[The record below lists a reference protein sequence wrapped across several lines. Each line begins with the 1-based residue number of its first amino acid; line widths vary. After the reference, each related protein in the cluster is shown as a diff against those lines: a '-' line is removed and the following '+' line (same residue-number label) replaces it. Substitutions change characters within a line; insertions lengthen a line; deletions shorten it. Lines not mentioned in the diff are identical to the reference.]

1 MKKNCWKVRACER
14 CTTILGADA
23 CPACKEVKL
32 DGVHGGVNGG
42 RACWIIPRTNCGG
55 STQGNFASK
64 YANCMECDF
73 YNLVRAE
80 ENGSFQLSATILSR
94 LNG

>member
-1 MKKNCWKVRACER
+1 MKKNCWEVRACER

-42 RACWIIPRTNCGG
+42 RACWIIPHTNCGG
-55 STQGNFASK
+55 ITQKNYGSKFAK
-64 YANCMECDF
+64 CKVCNF
-73 YNLVRAE
+73 YNMVKEE
-80 ENGSFQLSATILSR
+80 ENGSFKFSATLLSKLR
-94 LNG
+94 E